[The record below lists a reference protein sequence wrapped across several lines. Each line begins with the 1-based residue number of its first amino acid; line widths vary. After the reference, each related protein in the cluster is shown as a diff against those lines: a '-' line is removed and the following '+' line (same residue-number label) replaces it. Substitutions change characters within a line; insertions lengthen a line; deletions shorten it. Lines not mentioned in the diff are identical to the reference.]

1 MSAPFTDHR
10 DACLALLN
18 SRADIG
24 RRAGGFV
31 GQALFQDALSEKQV
45 TWLAGLLHRAEL
57 PPLAGEVSRG

>member
-1 MSAPFTDHR
+1 MNGPYRTHK

-31 GQALFQDALSEKQV
+31 GQALFQDALSEKQAV
-45 TWLAGLLHRAEL
+45 WLAGLLQRAGL
-57 PPLAGEVSRG
+57 PPLSEGPGQ